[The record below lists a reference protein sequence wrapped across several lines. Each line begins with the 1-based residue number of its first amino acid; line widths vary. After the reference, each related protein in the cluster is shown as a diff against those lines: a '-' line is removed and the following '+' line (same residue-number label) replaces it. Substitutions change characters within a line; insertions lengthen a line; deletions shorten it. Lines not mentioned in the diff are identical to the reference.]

1 MVSMIFSIFD
11 SKAAQ
16 YGRPFFTQN
25 RASAQRSLQM
35 ELRQD
40 PKSVLAQYP
49 TDFSLY
55 ILGMFDDDTGLFTSH
70 SPQFVIG
77 LSELINAQ
85 DIDPY
90 EEAMKRRAVNE

>member
-11 SKAAQ
+11 SKAVQ

-25 RASAQRSLQM
+25 RASAQRSLQL

-40 PKSVLAQYP
+40 SKSVLAQYP
-49 TDFSLY
+49 ADFSLY

-70 SPQFVIG
+70 APQFVIG

-90 EEAMKRRAVNE
+90 EDAMKRRAANE